1 MNVRA
6 RNAARRGLA
15 AAAWL
20 AFGSAGAQTSG
31 VTLGGIA
38 DGAARYVE
46 NSGSRG
52 VKSLVSGSYNTSR
65 LIFRGIEDLGDGL
78 WAGFHLE
85 HGLLLDSGSA
95 VSSTQFYDRRSTLS
109 LGSRSWGELRLGRDY
124 VPSYL
129 SWTRYDPFGY
139 VGVAGSN
146 NFVSATPL
154 GPIRSA
160 FSTSPNTTVRSSNS
174 IQWLL
179 PSGWGG
185 LEGGVMVAA
194 GEGGNASAGQ
204 HKVTGA
210 RLGWSARGFGVS
222 AATTRSENNLTTAG
236 AFKDHAIG
244 GNADFGF
251 VRVAAAVRM
260 FEQADAEQRNFLIG
274 LTLPFGQN
282 EVRVSWNRAA
292 LDGRVGSA
300 SIDGN
305 GAQQWGL
312 GYAHHLS
319 KRTALYATAA
329 RIDNRGRAAFVIP
342 GGSTITPGGKS
353 TGAEAGMRHVF

>member
-1 MNVRA
+1 MNERVRS
-6 RNAARRGLA
+6 AARRGLA
-15 AAAWL
+15 AAASL
-20 AFGSAGAQTSG
+20 ALGSAAAQTSS

-85 HGLLLDSGSA
+85 HGLLLDTGSA
-95 VSSTQFYDRRSTLS
+95 ASATQFYDRRSTLS
-109 LGSRSWGELRLGRDY
+109 LGSKRWGELRVGRDF

-129 SWTRYDPFGY
+129 NWSRYDPFGY
-139 VGVAGSN
+139 VGVAGAN

-194 GEGGNASAGQ
+194 AEGGLASAGQ
-204 HKVTGA
+204 HKLIGA
-210 RLGWSARGFGVS
+210 RLGWSASSFGVS

-236 AFKDHAIG
+236 AFKDHALG

-251 VRVAAAVRM
+251 VRVSAAVRM
-260 FEQADAEQRNFLIG
+260 FEQADAEQRNILVG
-274 LTLPFGQN
+274 LTVPFGQN
-282 EVRVSWNRAA
+282 EVKFSWHRAA
-292 LDGRVGSA
+292 LDGRVGA
-300 SIDGN
+300 VSIDGN
-305 GAQQWGL
+305 RARQWGI
-312 GYAHHLS
+312 GFAHHLS
-319 KRTALYATAA
+319 KRTGLYATAA
-329 RIDNRGRAAFVIP
+329 RIDNKGTAAFVIP
-342 GGSTITPGGKS
+342 GGSTINTGGRS
-353 TGAEAGMRHVF
+353 TGFEAGMRHVF